1 MHHCTNV
8 DPYSHEYDTLTSMG
22 KLPHWVASTLR
33 IVGQTTTSSAAH
45 AVVSI
50 IQDILVIAPDK
61 NQPEHSVYL

>member
-1 MHHCTNV
+1 MIIFTNV
-8 DPYSHEYDTLTSMG
+8 DPYSHEYDKFTSMG

-50 IQDILVIAPDK
+50 I
-61 NQPEHSVYL
+61 